1 MAPQRILFWEFTESS
16 QSRHQTATILHY
28 IVPKNAG
35 GNKMRKLFQQLIL
48 GGFCLAIGV
57 GAAFAENIVIKGS
70 TTVLPVAQV
79 ALEAYMKANPGAK
92 ISLSGGGSGEGIK
105 ALIDGSTNIANS
117 SREIKSAEAAL
128 AKSKGVEPKEI
139 AVAIDAIVPIVNP
152 KNRVKN
158 LTIDQLSQI
167 YQGKITNWKEV
178 GGDDLQIVVIS
189 RDSSSGTFEAWAEMV
204 LNKAKVTPK
213 AQLQASNGAIVQ
225 AISKNKYA
233 IGYIGFGYINKTV
246 KPLTVNGV
254 AASAKTALSKEFPVS
269 RFLYMYTNGEPRG
282 ETAKFI
288 KFILSS
294 EGQKLVAKEGFVP
307 LPADKKGKK

>member
-1 MAPQRILFWEFTESS
+1 
-16 QSRHQTATILHY
+16 
-28 IVPKNAG
+28 
-35 GNKMRKLFQQLIL
+35 MRKFFQQLIL
-48 GGFCLAIGV
+48 GGLCLAIGA

-70 TTVLPVAQV
+70 TTVLPIAQV
-79 ALEAYMKANPGAK
+79 TLEAYMKANPGAK

-105 ALIDGSTNIANS
+105 ALIDGSTDIANS
-117 SREIKSAEAAL
+117 SREIKSAEVEL

-152 KNRVKN
+152 KNRVKD

-225 AISKNKYA
+225 AISKNRYA
-233 IGYIGFGYINKTV
+233 IGYIGIGYINKTV

-269 RFLYMYTNGEPRG
+269 RFLYMYTNGEPKG

-288 KFILSS
+288 RFVLSPA
-294 EGQKLVAKEGFVP
+294 GQKLVAKEGFVP

>member
-1 MAPQRILFWEFTESS
+1 
-16 QSRHQTATILHY
+16 
-28 IVPKNAG
+28 
-35 GNKMRKLFQQLIL
+35 MRKFFQQLIL
-48 GGFCLAIGV
+48 GGFCLAIGA
-57 GAAFAENIVIKGS
+57 GTTFAENIVIKGS
-70 TTVLPVAQV
+70 TTVLPIAQV
-79 ALEAYMKANPGAK
+79 TLEAYMKANPGAK

-105 ALIDGSTNIANS
+105 ALIDGSTDIANS
-117 SREIKSAEAAL
+117 SREIKSAEVEL

-152 KNRVKN
+152 KNRVKD

-213 AQLQASNGAIVQ
+213 AQLQASNGSIVQ
-225 AISKNKYA
+225 AISKNRYA
-233 IGYIGFGYINKTV
+233 IGYIGIGYINKTV

-269 RFLYMYTNGEPRG
+269 RFLYMYTNGEPKG

-288 KFILSS
+288 KFVLGSA
-294 EGQKLVAKEGFVP
+294 GQNLVAKEGFVP

>member
-1 MAPQRILFWEFTESS
+1 
-16 QSRHQTATILHY
+16 
-28 IVPKNAG
+28 
-35 GNKMRKLFQQLIL
+35 MRKFFQQLIL
-48 GGFCLAIGV
+48 GGFCLAIGA
-57 GAAFAENIVIKGS
+57 GTAFAENIVIKGS

-79 ALEAYMKANPGAK
+79 ALEAYMKANPGAR

-105 ALIDGSTNIANS
+105 ALIDGSTDIANS

-128 AKSKGVEPKEI
+128 AKSKGIEPKEI

-152 KNRVKN
+152 KNRVKD

-189 RDSSSGTFEAWAEMV
+189 RDSSSGTFEAWGEMV

-213 AQLQASNGAIVQ
+213 AQMQASNGAIVQ

-233 IGYIGFGYINKTV
+233 IGYIGFGYINKAV

-254 AASAKTALSKEFPVS
+254 AASAKTALSKEYPVS
-269 RFLYMYTNGEPRG
+269 RFLYMFTNGEPKG